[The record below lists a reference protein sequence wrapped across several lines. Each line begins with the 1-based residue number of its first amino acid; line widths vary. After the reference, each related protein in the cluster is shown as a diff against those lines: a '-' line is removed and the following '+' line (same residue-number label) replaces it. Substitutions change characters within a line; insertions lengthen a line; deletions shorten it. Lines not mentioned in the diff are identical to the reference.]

1 MGRKVHPIGFR
12 IAVTRGWDS
21 LWFADS
27 KRFTA
32 LLEEDVKIRQF
43 LKTLLKDAL
52 IDRVEID
59 RTRQEL
65 KLLIHSAKPGI
76 IIGRGGTGIEDLSKK
91 VKNKFFPGKRVK
103 LSINVKEVPNASLS
117 AQVVGLQVAADIEKR
132 MPFRRVM
139 KGTIERVLKAG
150 ALGVKI
156 SISGR
161 LNGSEIARREM
172 IASGKIPLHTL
183 RADIDFASVT
193 ARTIWGAIGV
203 KIWINRGEVFDKDKK
218 V

>member
-12 IAVTRGWDS
+12 IGVTRGWDS
-21 LWFADS
+21 LWFANA
-27 KRFTA
+27 KRYTG
-32 LLEEDVKIRQF
+32 LLEEDVKIRSF

-59 RTRQEL
+59 RTRQEIS
-65 KLLIHSAKPGI
+65 LLIHSAKPGI

-91 VKNKFFPGKRVK
+91 VKSKFFPGKRVK

-117 AQVVGLQVAADIEKR
+117 ANVVGQQVAMDIEKR

-139 KGTIERVLKAG
+139 KTTIERVLKSG
-150 ALGVKI
+150 AQGVKI

-172 IASGKIPLHTL
+172 IAQGKIPLHTL
-183 RADIDFASVT
+183 RSDINYASVT
-193 ARTIWGAIGV
+193 ARTIWGAIGIKV
-203 KIWINRGEVFDKDKK
+203 WINRGEVFDKKD
-218 V
+218 